1 MLFPR
6 IYSRMHRDLYKQW
19 VTLDTTPSNLK
30 ELYAVDAV
38 TGEKVPETDLQ
49 GEPYMNQ
56 VTGQVTYPQKMGYR
70 PTYAQNLEYFYNYQ
84 ACPHVYALFHVELRR
99 SSERYTESV
108 RRA

>member
-1 MLFPR
+1 MPTSEYGFLTTGEQASNAAKAQNGGDYYVKRDYKPEVKMNPELNMLFPR

-49 GEPYMNQ
+49 E
-56 VTGQVTYPQKMGYR
+56 
-70 PTYAQNLEYFYNYQ
+70 NLI
-84 ACPHVYALFHVELRR
+84 
-99 SSERYTESV
+99 
-108 RRA
+108 